1 LRDHGTEAQQRLV
14 EGFLAASQEGEM
26 QALANVLAQ
35 DVSWWAD
42 GGGKVYAAPYPLH
55 GREKVLRLL
64 RGLLHKVPSWYP
76 DPHFTSSIING
87 TAGIL
92 FWSEKTLVAVIACEM
107 TEEHIS
113 TLYEV
118 INPDK
123 LAYIQRQM
131 QPHQ

>member
-1 LRDHGTEAQQRLV
+1 
-14 EGFLAASQEGEM
+14 M
-26 QALANVLAQ
+26 QALAAILAE

-55 GREKVLRLL
+55 GRERVLSLL

-76 DPHFTSSIING
+76 DLHFSSAPVNG

-92 FWSEKTLVAVIACEM
+92 VWSKETLVAIFACQM
-107 TEEHIS
+107 TEEHMIG
-113 TLYEV
+113 LYEV

-123 LAYIQRQM
+123 LAFIQKQL
-131 QPHQ
+131 QPQR